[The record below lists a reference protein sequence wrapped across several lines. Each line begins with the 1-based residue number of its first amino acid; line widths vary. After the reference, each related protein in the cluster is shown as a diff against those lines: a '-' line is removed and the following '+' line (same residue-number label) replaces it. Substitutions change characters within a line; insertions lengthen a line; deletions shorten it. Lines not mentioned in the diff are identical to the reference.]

1 MLPKTMSVMRTVAPQ
16 KLGTFQEKIPSIQE
30 GQCLIKLERWSV
42 CGSDIKSAWDH
53 KKNTR
58 GYPICHELAGTVVA
72 TKSNEFKTGQR
83 VIALPSSVD
92 QGGLCEFMVGNP
104 DYLAKV
110 PNEGDLS
117 SWVTCQPA
125 GTVLYS
131 CQQIGTIL
139 GKKVLVLG
147 QGGIGLSFTAIF
159 ARSGASQIICADPI
173 DNRLNF
179 SKRVGATHVIN
190 PSKTSIDDA
199 VAEITNGSMAD
210 IVIEAA
216 GYEQT
221 LNVAFRTVKQ
231 YGKVII
237 FGMVN
242 DGNNPSTLTSIA
254 THYLLQNCPTIIPT
268 VGGRSANP
276 IAHIQTMV
284 GLKQKGWWDPGE
296 LITHQLPFSKA
307 QEAYEL
313 YASRKDGVI
322 KVVLHNDY

>member
-1 MLPKTMSVMRTVAPQ
+1 MIPKAMSVMRTIAPQ
-16 KLGTFQEKIPSIQE
+16 KLGLFQEKIPEIKNN
-30 GQCLIKLERWSV
+30 QCLIKLERWSV
-42 CGSDIKSAWDH
+42 CGSDIKSGWDH

-58 GYPICHELAGTVVA
+58 GYPICHELAGTIIE
-72 TKSNEFKTGQR
+72 TKSEKFNVGQR
-83 VIALPSSVD
+83 VIALPSPID
-92 QGGLCEFMVGNP
+92 IGGLCEFMVGIP
-104 DYLAKV
+104 EYMAKI

-131 CQQIGTIL
+131 CQQIGTII
-139 GKKVLVLG
+139 GKKVLILG
-147 QGGIGLSFTAIF
+147 QGGIGLSFAAIF
-159 ARSGASQIICADPI
+159 ARSGASQIICSDPI
-173 DNRLNF
+173 DDRLSF
-179 SKRVGATHVIN
+179 SKKVGATHVIN

-221 LNVAFRTVKQ
+221 LNDAFRLVKQ

-237 FGMVN
+237 FGMVR

-268 VGGRSANP
+268 VGGRSADP
-276 IAHIQTMV
+276 IAHIQAMV
-284 GLKQKGWWDPGE
+284 DLKARGWWDPGE

-307 QEAYEL
+307 QQAYEM
-313 YASRKDGVI
+313 YASRKNGVVKI
-322 KVVLHNDY
+322 VLHDD